1 MATSRHHFLL
11 RRIHSLMGLL
21 PVGGFVVLH
30 LLENARAALGAEA
43 FDRMQASKD
52 ASAWMPFYDWAFVFI
67 PIAYHACYGIFIA
80 SQSRHTLSLGIY
92 NQSGTWRFWM
102 QRVSGILLLA
112 FLAFHVWETRIH
124 SQGLPTYAWM
134 SELFTARPWV
144 RPLYVLGILAAAYH
158 FANGLWS
165 ASIVWGLAVRE
176 ASQRAVLRFV
186 SVPVFL
192 LVAGLGCY
200 ALFQFRPAPRAAA
213 AGPAPQ
219 AAVSGPPME
228 LAR

>member
-1 MATSRHHFLL
+1 
-11 RRIHSLMGLL
+11 
-21 PVGGFVVLH
+21 
-30 LLENARAALGAEA
+30 
-43 FDRMQASKD
+43 
-52 ASAWMPFYDWAFVFI
+52 
-67 PIAYHACYGIFIA
+67 
-80 SQSRHTLSLGIY
+80 
-92 NQSGTWRFWM
+92 
-102 QRVSGILLLA
+102 
-112 FLAFHVWETRIH
+112 
-124 SQGLPTYAWM
+124 M